1 MKFDKGKNILI
12 CLLAMLCALPA
23 MAGPVDGTRAADA
36 ARAFF
41 QRDRNRALR
50 LAPVER
56 VMLDRAPLTKAGE
69 TSPAYYIF
77 NRQGGG
83 FVIIGG
89 DDACAPVLGY
99 SFTGRF
105 GTGDDMPDGLRSW
118 LEDLEAQVA
127 IARSEGAPATQA
139 FAQAW
144 SELFVPT
151 KGGVEGFVPE
161 IKHNTPIWGQN
172 EPFNRL
178 APTVN
183 GKKAVAGCV
192 PLAMSMLCRFFTY
205 PLNGTGTLP
214 SYTYTPESTGT
225 QQTIDG
231 YDLGYPY
238 DWQNMRM
245 EYAEN
250 YSEAEADAVARLVY
264 DCGVM
269 AQVTFDSETSG
280 TIFTMA
286 RKAVEHLGF
295 DKSMMGV
302 YRSYYSD
309 AKWLELLKTELQS
322 HPVLYSARREEGGHA
337 FLVDG
342 YDKNGYLSIN
352 WGWKGDSN
360 GYFRLEAFSPNAQ
373 RQYLYKHAAILG
385 LKPDAGG
392 QTKEFLYMMSGTSS
406 SGTVFH
412 GLEAS
417 GPVVAR
423 QDFTMKV
430 GGMCN
435 GGNEYFE
442 GYFILALCDSQG
454 NIKDWVCGSQYIEP
468 LQPRYWR
475 GFTSVSC
482 RMNQYPQEGDMIKA
496 FYRSSKWGDDDWQ
509 EFLYDKTDGTNVSV
523 PVFDNQTLAQATT
536 VSYST
541 TVGEMTVETKDHV
554 TWSLTAANGTSM
566 AEYVTYSVTTMTI
579 RAGDMPK
586 GTYTLTLKRGSDQVK
601 LTLKMGKK

>member
-1 MKFDKGKNILI
+1 MSNNKTKCILV
-12 CLLAMLCALPA
+12 CLLAMLFALPA
-23 MAGPVDGTRAADA
+23 LAGPVDGARAEDA

-69 TSPAYYIF
+69 ASQAFYIF
-77 NRQGGG
+77 NRRGGG

-118 LEDLEAQVA
+118 LEDLEEQVA
-127 IARSEGAPATQA
+127 IARSEGAPATRL
-139 FAQAW
+139 FAQEW
-144 SELFVPT
+144 SDLFVPT
-151 KGGVEGFVPE
+151 KGSVEGFVPE
-161 IKHNTPIWGQN
+161 IKHDTPLWGQN

-192 PLAMSMLCRFFTY
+192 PLAMSMLCRFFSY

-225 QQTIDG
+225 QQTIEG
-231 YDLGYPY
+231 FDLGYPY
-238 DWQNMRM
+238 DWKNMRK
-245 EYAEN
+245 EYNEN

-269 AQVTFDSETSG
+269 AQVTYDTETSG
-280 TIFTMA
+280 SHFTMA
-286 RKAVEHLGF
+286 QKAIEHLGF
-295 DKSMMGV
+295 DKGAIGV

-309 AKWLELLKTELQS
+309 AKWLELLKNELQS

-342 YDKNGYLSIN
+342 YDRNGYLSIN
-352 WGWKGDSN
+352 WGWSGDSN
-360 GYFRLEAFSPNAQ
+360 GYFRLEAFAPNAQ
-373 RQYLYKHAAILG
+373 RQYLYKHSAVLG

-392 QTKEFLYMMSGTSS
+392 QTQEFLYMMSGTSS

-417 GPVVAR
+417 GAIVAG
-423 QDFTMKV
+423 QDFTMKI

-435 GGNEYFE
+435 GGNEIFE
-442 GYFILALCDSQG
+442 GYYILALCDAQG
-454 NIKDWVCGSQYIEP
+454 SIKDWVCGSQYIEP

-475 GFTSVSC
+475 GFTGVSC
-482 RMNQYPQEGDMIKA
+482 QLNLYPMEGDVIKA
-496 FYRSSKWGDDDWQ
+496 FYRSSKWGDNDWR
-509 EFLYDKTDGTNVSV
+509 EFLYDKTDGTSVSV
-523 PVFDNQTLAQATT
+523 PVYDNQTLAQATK

-541 TVGEMTVETKDHV
+541 TLNELTVETKDHV
-554 TWSLTAANGTSM
+554 SWTLTAANGSSM
-566 AEYVTYSVTTMTI
+566 AEYVTYSITTMVI

-586 GTYTLTLKRGSDQVK
+586 GTYTLTLQRGNDQVK